1 MKVYKVNVNGLD
13 YHVQLTEA
21 TAKEIGAVLVDSRK
35 KPAAPEEKPAAPE
48 EKPAAPEE
56 KPAAP
61 EEKPAAPEEKPA
73 ERKKPGPKP
82 KAQTEQKEEKKG

>member
-21 TAKEIGAVLVDSRK
+21 TAKEIGAVLVDGQNK
-35 KPAAPEEKPAAPE
+35 KPAAPA
-48 EKPAAPEE
+48 
-56 KPAAP
+56 
-61 EEKPAAPEEKPA
+61 EKPA

-82 KAQTEQKEEKKG
+82 KTQTEQKEEKKG

>member
-21 TAKEIGAVLVDSRK
+21 TAKEIGAVLVDNQK
-35 KPAAPEEKPAAPE
+35 KPAAPAEKPAAP
-48 EKPAAPEE
+48 A
-56 KPAAP
+56 
-61 EEKPAAPEEKPA
+61 EKPA

>member
-21 TAKEIGAVLVDSRK
+21 TAKEIGAVLIDNQK
-35 KPAAPEEKPAAPE
+35 KPAAPAEKPAAP
-48 EKPAAPEE
+48 A
-56 KPAAP
+56 
-61 EEKPAAPEEKPA
+61 EKPA

>member
-56 KPAAP
+56 KPA
-61 EEKPAAPEEKPA
+61 

>member
-21 TAKEIGAVLVDSRK
+21 TAKEIGAVLIDNQK
-35 KPAAPEEKPAAPE
+35 KPSAPA
-48 EKPAAPEE
+48 
-56 KPAAP
+56 
-61 EEKPAAPEEKPA
+61 EKPA

>member
-21 TAKEIGAVLVDSRK
+21 TAKEIGAVLVDNQK
-35 KPAAPEEKPAAPE
+35 KPAAPAEKPAAPS
-48 EKPAAPEE
+48 
-56 KPAAP
+56 
-61 EEKPAAPEEKPA
+61 EKPA

>member
-48 EKPAAPEE
+48 EKPA
-56 KPAAP
+56 
-61 EEKPAAPEEKPA
+61 

-82 KAQTEQKEEKKG
+82 KAQTAQKEEKKG

>member
-21 TAKEIGAVLVDSRK
+21 TAKEIGAVLVDSQK
-35 KPAAPEEKPAAPE
+35 KPAAPAEKPAAPA
-48 EKPAAPEE
+48 EKPAAPAE
-56 KPAAP
+56 KPA
-61 EEKPAAPEEKPA
+61 PA

>member
-21 TAKEIGAVLVDSRK
+21 TAKEIGAVLIDNQKK
-35 KPAAPEEKPAAPE
+35 KPAAPAEKPAS
-48 EKPAAPEE
+48 
-56 KPAAP
+56 
-61 EEKPAAPEEKPA
+61 A

>member
-21 TAKEIGAVLVDSRK
+21 TAKEIGAVLVDSQK
-35 KPAAPEEKPAAPE
+35 KPAAPAEKPAPT
-48 EKPAAPEE
+48 
-56 KPAAP
+56 
-61 EEKPAAPEEKPA
+61 

-82 KAQTEQKEEKKG
+82 KTQTEQKEEKKG

>member
-21 TAKEIGAVLVDSRK
+21 TAKEIGAVLVDSQK
-35 KPAAPEEKPAAPE
+35 KPAAPAEKPA
-48 EKPAAPEE
+48 
-56 KPAAP
+56 
-61 EEKPAAPEEKPA
+61 PA

>member
-21 TAKEIGAVLVDSRK
+21 TAKEIGAVLVDSQK
-35 KPAAPEEKPAAPE
+35 KPAAPAEKPAAPA
-48 EKPAAPEE
+48 EKPAAP
-56 KPAAP
+56 A
-61 EEKPAAPEEKPA
+61 EKPA

>member
-21 TAKEIGAVLVDSRK
+21 TAKEIGAVLVDSQK
-35 KPAAPEEKPAAPE
+35 KPAAPAEKPAAP
-48 EKPAAPEE
+48 A
-56 KPAAP
+56 
-61 EEKPAAPEEKPA
+61 EKPA

-82 KAQTEQKEEKKG
+82 KAQAEQKEEKKG

>member
-21 TAKEIGAVLVDSRK
+21 TAEEIGAVLVDSQK
-35 KPAAPEEKPAAPE
+35 KPAAPAEKPTAPAENPAAPAE
-48 EKPAAPEE
+48 N
-56 KPAAP
+56 
-61 EEKPAAPEEKPA
+61 PA
-73 ERKKPGPKP
+73 ERKKPGHKP

>member
-21 TAKEIGAVLVDSRK
+21 TAKEIGAVLIDNQK
-35 KPAAPEEKPAAPE
+35 KPAAPAEKPAAPA
-48 EKPAAPEE
+48 EKT
-56 KPAAP
+56 
-61 EEKPAAPEEKPA
+61 A

>member
-21 TAKEIGAVLVDSRK
+21 TAKEIGAVLVDSQKK
-35 KPAAPEEKPAAPE
+35 KPAAPAEKPAAPA
-48 EKPAAPEE
+48 EKPT
-56 KPAAP
+56 
-61 EEKPAAPEEKPA
+61 

>member
-13 YHVQLTEA
+13 YHVQLTEE
-21 TAKEIGAVLVDSRK
+21 TAKEIGAVLVDNQK
-35 KPAAPEEKPAAPE
+35 KPAAPAEKPAAPA
-48 EKPAAPEE
+48 EKPAAP
-56 KPAAP
+56 A
-61 EEKPAAPEEKPA
+61 EKPA

>member
-21 TAKEIGAVLVDSRK
+21 TAKEIGAVLIDNQK
-35 KPAAPEEKPAAPE
+35 KPAAPAGKPAPT
-48 EKPAAPEE
+48 
-56 KPAAP
+56 
-61 EEKPAAPEEKPA
+61 

>member
-21 TAKEIGAVLVDSRK
+21 TAKEIGAVLVDSQK
-35 KPAAPEEKPAAPE
+35 KPAAPAEKPTPT
-48 EKPAAPEE
+48 
-56 KPAAP
+56 
-61 EEKPAAPEEKPA
+61 

-82 KAQTEQKEEKKG
+82 KAQAEQKEEKKG

>member
-13 YHVQLTEA
+13 YHVQLTEE
-21 TAKEIGAVLVDSRK
+21 TAKEIGAVLVDNQK
-35 KPAAPEEKPAAPE
+35 KPAPAEKPAPT
-48 EKPAAPEE
+48 EKPA
-56 KPAAP
+56 
-61 EEKPAAPEEKPA
+61 PA

>member
-21 TAKEIGAVLVDSRK
+21 TAKEIGAVLIDNQK
-35 KPAAPEEKPAAPE
+35 KPAAPA
-48 EKPAAPEE
+48 
-56 KPAAP
+56 
-61 EEKPAAPEEKPA
+61 EKPA

-82 KAQTEQKEEKKG
+82 KAQAEQKEEKKG

>member
-21 TAKEIGAVLVDSRK
+21 TAKEIGAVLVDSQK
-35 KPAAPEEKPAAPE
+35 KPAAPAEKPAAPA
-48 EKPAAPEE
+48 EKPAAPAE

-61 EEKPAAPEEKPA
+61 AEKPA

>member
-21 TAKEIGAVLVDSRK
+21 TAKEIGAVLIDNQK
-35 KPAAPEEKPAAPE
+35 KPAAPAEKPTPT
-48 EKPAAPEE
+48 
-56 KPAAP
+56 
-61 EEKPAAPEEKPA
+61 

-82 KAQTEQKEEKKG
+82 KAQTEQKEEKRG

>member
-21 TAKEIGAVLVDSRK
+21 TAKEIGAVLVDSQK
-35 KPAAPEEKPAAPE
+35 KPAAPAEKPAAPA
-48 EKPAAPEE
+48 EKPAAPAE

-61 EEKPAAPEEKPA
+61 AEKPA

-82 KAQTEQKEEKKG
+82 KAQAEQKEEKKG

>member
-21 TAKEIGAVLVDSRK
+21 TAKEIGAVLVDSQK
-35 KPAAPEEKPAAPE
+35 
-48 EKPAAPEE
+48 
-56 KPAAP
+56 
-61 EEKPAAPEEKPA
+61 KPA

-82 KAQTEQKEEKKG
+82 KAQAEQKEEKKG

>member
-21 TAKEIGAVLVDSRK
+21 TAKEIGAVLVDSQK
-35 KPAAPEEKPAAPE
+35 KPAAPAEKPAAP
-48 EKPAAPEE
+48 A
-56 KPAAP
+56 
-61 EEKPAAPEEKPA
+61 EKPA

>member
-21 TAKEIGAVLVDSRK
+21 TAKEIGAVLVDNQKK
-35 KPAAPEEKPAAPE
+35 KPAAPA
-48 EKPAAPEE
+48 
-56 KPAAP
+56 
-61 EEKPAAPEEKPA
+61 EKPA

>member
-21 TAKEIGAVLVDSRK
+21 TAKEIGAVLVDSQK
-35 KPAAPEEKPAAPE
+35 KPAAPAEKPAST
-48 EKPAAPEE
+48 
-56 KPAAP
+56 
-61 EEKPAAPEEKPA
+61 

-82 KAQTEQKEEKKG
+82 KTQTEQKEEKKG

>member
-21 TAKEIGAVLVDSRK
+21 TAKEIGAVLIDNQK
-35 KPAAPEEKPAAPE
+35 KPAAPAEKPAAPA
-48 EKPAAPEE
+48 EKPAPT
-56 KPAAP
+56 
-61 EEKPAAPEEKPA
+61 

>member
-21 TAKEIGAVLVDSRK
+21 TAKEIGAVLVDNQK
-35 KPAAPEEKPAAPE
+35 KPAAPAEKPAPT
-48 EKPAAPEE
+48 
-56 KPAAP
+56 
-61 EEKPAAPEEKPA
+61 

-82 KAQTEQKEEKKG
+82 KAQAEQKEEKKG

>member
-21 TAKEIGAVLVDSRK
+21 TAKEIGAVLVDSQK
-35 KPAAPEEKPAAPE
+35 KPAAPAEKLAAP
-48 EKPAAPEE
+48 AD
-56 KPAAP
+56 
-61 EEKPAAPEEKPA
+61 KPA

>member
-1 MKVYKVNVNGLD
+1 MKVYKVNVNGLG

-21 TAKEIGAVLVDSRK
+21 TAKEIGAVLVDSQK
-35 KPAAPEEKPAAPE
+35 KPAAPAEKPAAPA
-48 EKPAAPEE
+48 EKPT
-56 KPAAP
+56 
-61 EEKPAAPEEKPA
+61 

>member
-21 TAKEIGAVLVDSRK
+21 TAKEIGAVLVDSQKK
-35 KPAAPEEKPAAPE
+35 KPAAPA
-48 EKPAAPEE
+48 
-56 KPAAP
+56 
-61 EEKPAAPEEKPA
+61 EKPA

>member
-21 TAKEIGAVLVDSRK
+21 TAKDIGAVLVDSQK
-35 KPAAPEEKPAAPE
+35 KPAAPAEKPA
-48 EKPAAPEE
+48 
-56 KPAAP
+56 
-61 EEKPAAPEEKPA
+61 PA

>member
-21 TAKEIGAVLVDSRK
+21 TAKEIGAVLIDNQK
-35 KPAAPEEKPAAPE
+35 KPTAPAEKSA
-48 EKPAAPEE
+48 
-56 KPAAP
+56 
-61 EEKPAAPEEKPA
+61 PA

>member
-21 TAKEIGAVLVDSRK
+21 TAEEIGAVLVDSQK
-35 KPAAPEEKPAAPE
+35 KPAAPEEKPAAP
-48 EKPAAPEE
+48 
-56 KPAAP
+56 
-61 EEKPAAPEEKPA
+61 

>member
-21 TAKEIGAVLVDSRK
+21 TAKEIGAVLVDSQK
-35 KPAAPEEKPAAPE
+35 KPAAPAEKPAHT
-48 EKPAAPEE
+48 
-56 KPAAP
+56 
-61 EEKPAAPEEKPA
+61 

>member
-21 TAKEIGAVLVDSRK
+21 TAKEIGAVLVDSQK
-35 KPAAPEEKPAAPE
+35 KPAAPAEKST
-48 EKPAAPEE
+48 
-56 KPAAP
+56 
-61 EEKPAAPEEKPA
+61 

-82 KAQTEQKEEKKG
+82 KVQTEQKEEKKG